1 LFRGKALV
9 GQDAKWG
16 KYSYYVCEILLK
28 KGSGSCQARY
38 LNSQQFENLVVDK
51 IKEHILTRENI
62 TKLVLL
68 VNEEIPAAT
77 SECN

>member
-1 LFRGKALV
+1 V
-9 GQDAKWG
+9 P
-16 KYSYYVCEILLK
+16 
-28 KGSGSCQARY
+28 GSL

-68 VNEEIPAAT
+68 VNEGIPAAT

>member
-1 LFRGKALV
+1 V
-9 GQDAKWG
+9 P
-16 KYSYYVCEILLK
+16 
-28 KGSGSCQARY
+28 GSL